1 MVKYNKLS
9 AVQVAL
15 LKKNIVDILGEIDND
30 MAWYVREALVRL
42 ELKGSPDIEVR
53 ITCNGGSIKIGLDI
67 YDALRFYKGKKTGIA
82 LGHANSMGGIILQAC
97 DTRKSTEHACH
108 VIHHAISEKKFSL
121 TTLLDEE
128 KMKFERE
135 QMQKSSNYMI
145 SIIAR
150 RTGKSLNE
158 IDKKC
163 AEDKAMTPQEAFD
176 FGLIDEI
183 I

>member
-9 AVQVAL
+9 AIQTAL
-15 LKKNIVDILGEIDND
+15 LKKNVIDILGEIDSE
-30 MAWYVREALVRL
+30 MAWYIREALIRL
-42 ELKGSPDIEVR
+42 ELRGSPDIEVR
-53 ITCNGGSIKIGLDI
+53 ITCSGGSIKIGLDI
-67 YDALRFYKGKKTGIA
+67 YDGLKFYKGKKTGIA

-97 DTRKSTEHACH
+97 DVRKSTEHACH
-108 VIHHAISEKKFSL
+108 VIHHAITEKKYSL

-135 QMQKSSNYMI
+135 QLQKSSNYMI

-150 RTGKSLNE
+150 RTGRNLQE
-158 IDKKC
+158 INKKC
-163 AEDKAMTPQEAFD
+163 AEDKAMTPKEARD